1 MWFQIKHLVVHYQKA
16 EILKGVS
23 LAVEQGDIV
32 TLIGSNGAGK
42 TTTIRTIS
50 GLKQATSGEIW
61 FEGQRI
67 DHLPPQHIVRLGIVQ
82 VPAGRGLFPYMT
94 VNENLK
100 LGAYPRKDKRSLN
113 ASIEKMYASF
123 PILYERSNQLAGTLS
138 GGQQQILAIAAA
150 MMAAPKLLL
159 LDEPSTGLSPLMVG
173 EIGRVILDINK
184 GNTSVLLVEQNA
196 QMAFRLAGRGYVME
210 TGAIVVSG
218 PTAELKTNQHVQKAY
233 LGI

>member
-1 MWFQIKHLVVHYQKA
+1 MWLQIKQLVVHYQKA

-23 LAVEQGDIV
+23 MVVDQGDIV
-32 TLIGSNGAGK
+32 ALIGSNGAGK
-42 TTTIRTIS
+42 TTALRAIS
-50 GLKQATSGEIW
+50 GLKQASGGEIW

-67 DHLPPQHIVRLGIVQ
+67 DGMTPQKIARLGIVQ

-94 VNENLK
+94 VSENLK
-100 LGAYPRKDKRSLN
+100 LGAYLRKDPSRIS
-113 ASIEKMYASF
+113 ADIEKMCATL

-173 EIGRVILDINK
+173 EIGRVIRDINQ
-184 GNTSVLLVEQNA
+184 GHTSVLLVEQNA
-196 QMAFRLAGRGYVME
+196 QMAFGLAGKGYVME
-210 TGAIVVSG
+210 TGTIVVSG
-218 PTAELKTNQHVQKAY
+218 PTSMLKTNQHVKKAY
-233 LGI
+233 LGA